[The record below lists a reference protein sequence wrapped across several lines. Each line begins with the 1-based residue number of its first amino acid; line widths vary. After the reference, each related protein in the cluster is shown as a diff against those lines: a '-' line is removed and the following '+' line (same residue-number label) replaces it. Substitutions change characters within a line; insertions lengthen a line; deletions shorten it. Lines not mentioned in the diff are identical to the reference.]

1 MIWATQWYS
10 ELEQHVSN
18 VPKIFVGNK
27 IDLRNP
33 NAKNDTK
40 VGPITKEYAERV
52 IDEELKCKYMECSAL
67 TQAGLKEVFDEALRM
82 VVKSKQKM
90 IKKK

>member
-1 MIWATQWYS
+1 M
-10 ELEQHVSN
+10 SN

-27 IDLRNP
+27 IDLRP
-33 NAKNDTK
+33 ANAKNDIK
-40 VGPITKEYAERV
+40 NGPITKEYAERV
-52 IDEELKCKYMECSAL
+52 IDDELKCRYMECSAL

-90 IKKK
+90 IKRKEQPKNKVCNLI